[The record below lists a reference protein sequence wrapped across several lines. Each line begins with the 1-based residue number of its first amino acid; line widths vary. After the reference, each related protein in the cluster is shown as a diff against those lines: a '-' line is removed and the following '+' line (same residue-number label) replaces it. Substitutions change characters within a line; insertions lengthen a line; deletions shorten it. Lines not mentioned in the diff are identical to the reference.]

1 MKKVQKALNYTKKN
15 QISILVRLL
24 LSLIV
29 VAGFLLVFFLC
40 DGVGYFRY
48 SNIVSAASEDKLQV
62 HFVDVGQG
70 DATIICLPSDKI
82 MLVDTGESYESD
94 KLTTYMSQLMNLT
107 GHYVIDFLVLT
118 HPDADHVGGTEEIA
132 KQFEI
137 DKVYRPKLLC
147 QSEEESLASTGYDV
161 AETQTYDK
169 AITSLYDQQAE
180 MIFSQSGISFNEGG
194 AQIEF
199 LAPID
204 ERYSNTNNYSAVIK
218 ITYQGKSFLLT
229 GDCEQMVEKQLLQ
242 SGQNLDCDVL
252 KVSHHG
258 SNNASSTEFLRAVT
272 PTYACISVG
281 ENSYG
286 LPNQQAIERLQE
298 VCSQIYLTSQQGSYC
313 ISVGQNNL
321 LAVNFVDQRL
331 DFTIIIL
338 IAGVGLILIWG
349 IKLPKR
355 KR

>member
-137 DKVYRPKLLC
+137 DKVYRPNCSVKVKKKVLP
-147 QSEEESLASTGYDV
+147 
-161 AETQTYDK
+161 
-169 AITSLYDQQAE
+169 
-180 MIFSQSGISFNEGG
+180 
-194 AQIEF
+194 AQ
-199 LAPID
+199 
-204 ERYSNTNNYSAVIK
+204 
-218 ITYQGKSFLLT
+218 
-229 GDCEQMVEKQLLQ
+229 
-242 SGQNLDCDVL
+242 
-252 KVSHHG
+252 
-258 SNNASSTEFLRAVT
+258 VT
-272 PTYACISVG
+272 TW
-281 ENSYG
+281 
-286 LPNQQAIERLQE
+286 Q
-298 VCSQIYLTSQQGSYC
+298 
-313 ISVGQNNL
+313 
-321 LAVNFVDQRL
+321 
-331 DFTIIIL
+331 
-338 IAGVGLILIWG
+338 
-349 IKLPKR
+349 KR
-355 KR
+355 KLMIRQSLRFMTSRQR